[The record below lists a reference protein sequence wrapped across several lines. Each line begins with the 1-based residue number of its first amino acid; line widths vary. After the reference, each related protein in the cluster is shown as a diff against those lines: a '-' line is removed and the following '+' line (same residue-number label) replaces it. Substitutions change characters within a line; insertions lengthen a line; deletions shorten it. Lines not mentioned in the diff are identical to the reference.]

1 MSLFSRI
8 KNLVDSKQTPQQS
21 ASDIQHID
29 KPQNTDAQQIKST
42 YEQIAEAKN
51 NIAAPVEYTQEQI
64 ALFNKLPNQLQ
75 KVVLKT
81 HHAFIRI
88 NTQVCETM
96 RLTDSKFGGV
106 PYIPK
111 NGFYPKAEDGT
122 PLMLLAQINFE
133 QVFEQVSHKE
143 FAELPKQ
150 GLLQIFINAGE
161 EKLGKDEDA
170 LTPNPNYQVHF
181 IPSIDI
187 TATPLSEST
196 KMAKQSVDGN
206 YLKKVFAPISTPL
219 KLSFSKE
226 YGCAG
231 VSENLLEFIA
241 ANQGQAIDELD
252 YENSEKEDIAYEA
265 INKLSNANGHK
276 LLGIPV
282 FPNEEIRKPYSTQKL
297 FLQIDS
303 EYPMTENY
311 EIMWGDMGVANFFI
325 QPDALLNKDFSKL
338 IYYWDSE

>member
-8 KNLVDSKQTPQQS
+8 KNLVDSKQSLPKSANDTQNAHQQ
-21 ASDIQHID
+21 
-29 KPQNTDAQQIKST
+29 QNTDTPPIKST
-42 YEQIAEAKN
+42 YEQIAEDKDKLS
-51 NIAAPVEYTQEQI
+51 APTEFTQEQI
-64 ALFNKLPNQLQ
+64 ALFNKLQSQLQ
-75 KVVLKT
+75 EVVLKT

-106 PYIPK
+106 PYIPA
-111 NGFYPKAEDGT
+111 NGFYPKAADGT

-133 QVFEQVSHKE
+133 QVFEQVSHNE
-143 FAELPKQ
+143 FAQLPKQ

-161 EKLGKDEDA
+161 EDLGKDEDER
-170 LTPNPNYQVHF
+170 TPNSNYQVHF

-196 KMAKQSVDGN
+196 KMARQSVDDN
-206 YLKKVFAPISTPL
+206 YLEEVFSPISTPL
-219 KLSFSKE
+219 KLSFIKE

-252 YENSEKEDIAYEA
+252 YENGEKEDIAYEA
-265 INKLSNANGHK
+265 INKLSNASGHK
-276 LLGIPV
+276 LLGMPV

-303 EYPMTENY
+303 EYPMTESY

-325 QPDALLNKDFSKL
+325 QPDALLNKDFSNL
-338 IYYWDSE
+338 IYNWDSE